1 MDTTGIVLSVLTII
15 AIVVG
20 PIVALDVQ
28 RRLDKGR
35 EERNRKLWVFKTLMS
50 FRATA
55 LAPQF
60 VQALNLIEVE
70 FDSKNE
76 NEKAVLIA
84 WKVLLDHFGE
94 LGQTKNVPANAAEK
108 TATLTTTLLLAMG
121 KCLGYEFDEVQIKK
135 GAYYP
140 MGLGNVE
147 QEQHAVRR
155 GILQVLSGKRRIP
168 VGIFVD
174 KFAEINL
181 PAIDEEPEDPALPNP
196 AEPKKLKG

>member
-1 MDTTGIVLSVLTII
+1 MDKTGIVISILTII

-20 PIVALDVQ
+20 PIVALDIQ

-35 EERNRKLWVFKTLMS
+35 EARNRKLWVFKTLMS

-55 LAPQF
+55 LSPNF

-76 NEKAVLIA
+76 REKAVLIA

-94 LGQTKNVPANAAEK
+94 LGKTPLPPNADEK
-108 TATLTTTLLLAMG
+108 TATLTTNLLLAMG
-121 KCLGYEFDEVQIKK
+121 KCLGYDFDEVQIKK

-147 QEQHAVRR
+147 QEQHSVRR
-155 GILQVLSGKRRIP
+155 GILDVLAGRRRIP
-168 VGIFVD
+168 VGIFED
-174 KFAEINL
+174 KFPAINL
-181 PAIDEEPEDPALPNP
+181 PVIEEVEAATKALPK
-196 AEPKKLKG
+196 AEAKKLHG